1 MTTPNYR
8 QMWKYILLAASI
20 VVLFL
25 AWFVPVMKKYM
36 HYNQRPPLNFHRAM
50 AGLELSAFGAPH
62 FSPIVSDA
70 IVPLG
75 PSCLAAYHLKRAGLR
90 TSPYPLDWTLF
101 DNKNAHLSTL
111 THLFNTRFRPLV
123 HLDTSQLHNENIT
136 LANGTLVPSIVHQ
149 DLGIRWIH
157 DDPLKDSSKVQRRS
171 DILVRRLKHAHA
183 IQLLFVVAWK
193 ARAFPTPTATFLKHI
208 ELLLHS
214 IDAWYDNTVPTY
226 QLLLV
231 FESHPYDPHYVAM
244 KEQIHRIDD
253 KLIVVPILPS
263 STKEEWGNEIGWD
276 ALMNRLKS

>member
-1 MTTPNYR
+1 
-8 QMWKYILLAASI
+8 MWKCCLVTASI
-20 VVLFL
+20 VLFV
-25 AWFVPVMKKYM
+25 AWLVPVMKKYM
-36 HYNQRPPLNFHRAM
+36 YYHQRPPLNFHRAM
-50 AGLELSAFGAPH
+50 AGLELSAFGAAH

-101 DNKNAHLSTL
+101 DNRSEHLSTL
-111 THLFNTRFRPLV
+111 THLFNTHFRPLV
-123 HLDTSQLHNENIT
+123 HLDTSQLYNENIA
-136 LANGTLVPSIVHQ
+136 LANGTTVPSVVHQ

-171 DILVRRLKHAHA
+171 DILVRRLNRAHD

-193 ARAFPTPTATFLKHI
+193 ARAYPAPLATFLKQI

-214 IDAWYDNTVPTY
+214 IDAWYDNTTVPTY

-231 FESHPYDPHYVAM
+231 FETHPYDPQYVAM

-253 KLIVVPILPS
+253 KLIVAPILPS
-263 STKEEWGNEIGWD
+263 VEEWGNAIGWD
-276 ALMNRLKS
+276 ALMDRLKKS